1 MTVNNS
7 VLTPL
12 LVYFSSLTH
21 EESRQMKQTQQR
33 HKSPTN
39 FFINFKFRP
48 SQSRQFAQPFFFYL
62 GRLLYHKLGVPLV
75 TLDFRENSVAI
86 RGIRGIRGIKTP
98 VLVNLNKIYCD
109 LPVCSVALSLFY
121 LLQNYNLK
129 KWLHP
134 TLTAVIEFF
143 FVLSKNLKCFNSTKK
158 IIYRIV
164 LHFHELFN

>member
-1 MTVNNS
+1 MMTKKPSDLRTSGLHTWFQRKFKERNNQMTVNNS

-48 SQSRQFAQPFFFYL
+48 SQSRQFAQPVFFFYL
-62 GRLLYHKLGVPLV
+62 GRLLYHKLGVSLV

-86 RGIRGIRGIKTP
+86 RGIREKNSCFGKP
-98 VLVNLNKIYCD
+98 KQNL
-109 LPVCSVALSLFY
+109 L
-121 LLQNYNLK
+121 
-129 KWLHP
+129 
-134 TLTAVIEFF
+134 
-143 FVLSKNLKCFNSTKK
+143 
-158 IIYRIV
+158 
-164 LHFHELFN
+164 